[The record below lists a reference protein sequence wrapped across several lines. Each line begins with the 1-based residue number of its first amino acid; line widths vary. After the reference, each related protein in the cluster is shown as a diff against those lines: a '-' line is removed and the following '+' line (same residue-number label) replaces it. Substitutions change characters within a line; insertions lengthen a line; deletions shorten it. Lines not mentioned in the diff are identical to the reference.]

1 MACYDC
7 LTFVVST
14 ERSETLILDAVR
26 AIPIGQVSSY
36 GAIAARA
43 GLPKRARLVA
53 RVLANL
59 PDGNNVPW
67 HRVLRASGHIAFP
80 VDSADFQRQKN
91 KLLAEGCSVTTKGL
105 VIAAIAVDDSL
116 DSQLWSGFFRP

>member
-1 MACYDC
+1 MSVYFEVYEIVKDIPRGRI
-7 LTFVVST
+7 LTYG
-14 ERSETLILDAVR
+14 LISNLLEKRLSAQGVGWALR
-26 AIPIGQVSSY
+26 ALSNDKTNKKYHSG
-36 GAIAARA
+36 
-43 GLPKRARLVA
+43 
-53 RVLANL
+53 
-59 PDGNNVPW
+59 NVPW